1 MAILLQREPERLKRA
16 ATEARGGV
24 HMPQR
29 VEGSIE
35 IDAPTERIEGEIMA
49 TADQTTGLRTG
60 EEE

>member
-1 MAILLQREPERLKRA
+1 
-16 ATEARGGV
+16 
-24 HMPQR
+24 MPQR

-35 IDAPTERIEGEIMA
+35 IDAPTKGIEGEIMA

>member
-1 MAILLQREPERLKRA
+1 
-16 ATEARGGV
+16 
-24 HMPQR
+24 MPQR

-35 IDAPTERIEGEIMA
+35 IDAPTEGIEGEIMA